1 MLYSFVQS
9 KHKTSM
15 KTFKLFVLS
24 LTFLISF
31 SSQAINTQPPK
42 GVIMGQVIDFNSKQ
56 AIEFATV
63 SLLSSIDSSLV
74 SGTITS
80 QDGTFQLKNIANGKY
95 IIKIGFLGY
104 HDLSQEIEL
113 TNQKEPLLL
122 KQIAI
127 EEASEML
134 SEVAIEAEQNYM
146 ETKIDK
152 KVFNVDKDLT
162 AKGGTGLDALRN
174 VPSVEVDSEDNISLR
189 GDGSVTILID
199 GRPSTMPIAQ
209 LLKQMPSSAIE
220 KVEVVTNPSA
230 KYDPEGMSGILNII
244 TKKDK
249 ASGINGNLNASYGYG
264 KYGKTNLS
272 GGLNYRKGK
281 FSVST
286 NLNYYNGAFWY
297 GGLQDRSY
305 LLNGTENFQNQKDE
319 GVSNNQSNWGKI
331 GVDYFL
337 NKNHTLYISA
347 SKNKGVSDGERT
359 VNYNFLDE
367 NEAVVSQSDR
377 FTNSVGGNDS
387 YTFNGGWQAKFK
399 KPDHTLDLDITYSE
413 NQGNTEDAIR
423 QEFGSNSISN
433 TGQNTSLDNGSNLLY
448 IRTDYVQP
456 LNDSLKLEAGF
467 HFTGRGIANDF
478 YSETNTNG
486 GTFVPSV
493 ALNNQFEHKQDVYA
507 SYLILG
513 RQYKKL
519 GVQAGLRLE
528 STQIDAKLITT
539 DESFKQ
545 DYLTLFPSA
554 HFSYQLKKM
563 DELQLSYSRRINR
576 PEVQELN
583 PFASPTDAY
592 TIQTG
597 NPFLKPEFIHVIEL
611 SRLKYWDK
619 FNVNATLYHRIITNQ
634 KRRNLTLVDSISVV
648 SFDNLAKG
656 NLSGTEISITHTPNK
671 KFRNTLTFN
680 YWRNNITDPSLESN
694 LNFVNQGWN
703 VQLSSN
709 ITIGKGWSGQ
719 VSGRYAGK
727 MEVIQGVID
736 PMYNVDIAVRKQL
749 FKGKANLGLRASDV
763 FNMRQFNFQSKDLTN
778 YNFNTKRQWESQQF
792 WVSFS
797 YYFGKMNYNAPRKR
811 QLKNR
816 DGSDDFNTPDM
827 Q

>member
-1 MLYSFVQS
+1 MKARSLVLVLVGMLMYQLSFGNNP
-9 KHKTSM
+9 T
-15 KTFKLFVLS
+15 
-24 LTFLISF
+24 
-31 SSQAINTQPPK
+31 PPK
-42 GVIMGQVIDFNSKQ
+42 GIIMGQIIDGNSKQ
-56 AIEFATV
+56 AIEFATI
-63 SLLSSIDSSLV
+63 SLLNSADSSLV
-74 SGTITS
+74 SGTITG

-95 IIKIGFLGY
+95 IIKVGFLGY
-104 HDLSQEIEL
+104 HDLTQSVEL

-127 EEASEML
+127 EEASEL
-134 SEVAIEAEQNYM
+134 LNEVAIEAEQNYM

-199 GRPSTMPIAQ
+199 GRPSTMPVAQ

-281 FSVST
+281 FSVSS
-286 NLNYYNGAFWY
+286 NVNYYNGAFWY
-297 GGLQDRSY
+297 GGEQDRSY
-305 LLNGTENFQNQKDE
+305 LLNGTDNFQSQIDE

-331 GVDYFL
+331 GVDYFM
-337 NKNHTLYISA
+337 NKNNTLYISA
-347 SKNKGVSDGERT
+347 SKNKGTSDGERS
-359 VNYNFLDE
+359 VYYDFLDA
-367 NEAVVSQSDR
+367 NNAITSTSNRLTD
-377 FTNSVGGNDS
+377 NLGGNDS

-399 KPDHTLDLDITYSE
+399 KPDHTLDVDVTYSE
-413 NQGNTEDAIR
+413 NQGVSDDAIR
-423 QEFGSNSISN
+423 QEYISSTDAISK
-433 TGQNTSLDNGSNLLY
+433 TGQNTSLDNHSNLLY

-456 LNDSLKLEAGF
+456 LSDSLKLEAGF
-467 HFTGRGIANDF
+467 HFTGRGIANNF
-478 YSETNTNG
+478 YSETNVNE
-486 GTFVPSV
+486 GTFTPNVN
-493 ALNNQFEHKQDVYA
+493 LNNEFEHRQDVYA

-539 DESFKQ
+539 NESFNQ

-563 DELQLSYSRRINR
+563 DEVQLSYSRRINR
-576 PEVQELN
+576 PEVNELN

-656 NLSGTEISITHTPNK
+656 NLSGTEVSLTHTPNK
-671 KFRNTLTFN
+671 MFRNTVTFN

-694 LNFVNQGWN
+694 LNLVNQGWN

-709 ITIGKGWSGQ
+709 ITLKKGWSGQ
-719 VSGRYAGK
+719 VSGRYAGR
-727 MEVIQGVID
+727 MEVIQGIID
-736 PMYNVDIAVRKQL
+736 PMYNIDVAVRKQL

-763 FNMRQFNFQSKDLTN
+763 FNMRQFNFHSKDLTD
-778 YNFNTKRQWESQQF
+778 YTFDTKRQWESQQF
-792 WVSFS
+792 WVNFS

>member
-1 MLYSFVQS
+1 MKAQS
-9 KHKTSM
+9 LI
-15 KTFKLFVLS
+15 LFFLLS
-24 LTFLISF
+24 CTQLIR
-31 SSQAINTQPPK
+31 ANEPTPPK
-42 GVIMGQVIDFNSKQ
+42 GVIKGQVIDANSKN

-63 SLLSSIDSSLV
+63 SLINAADSSLV
-74 SGTITS
+74 SGTITA
-80 QDGTFQLKNIANGKY
+80 QDGTFELKNIPNGKY
-95 IIKIGFLGY
+95 VVKIGFLGY
-104 HDLSQEIEL
+104 HEQELGFELS
-113 TNQKEPLLL
+113 NQKEPLILNQVTL
-122 KQIAI
+122 S
-127 EEASEML
+127 EASEL
-134 SEVAIEAEQNYM
+134 LKEIAIEAEQNYM

-189 GDGSVTILID
+189 GDGNVTILID
-199 GRPSTMPIAQ
+199 GRPSTMPVAQ

-249 ASGINGNLNASYGYG
+249 VNGINGNLNASAGYG
-264 KYGKTNLS
+264 KTGKTNLS

-281 FSVST
+281 FNVST
-286 NLNYYNGAFWY
+286 NLNYYNGSFWY
-297 GGLQDRSY
+297 GGEQDRSY
-305 LLNGTENFQNQKDE
+305 LLNGVENFQSQKDD
-319 GVSNNQSNWGKI
+319 GLSINQSNWGKV

-337 NKNHTLYISA
+337 NKNHTLYMSA
-347 SKNKGVSDGERT
+347 SKNKGNQDGERS
-359 VNYNFLDE
+359 VFYDFLDE
-367 NEAVVSQSDR
+367 NNQTTSTSDR
-377 FTNSVGGNDS
+377 LTNSLGGNNS
-387 YTFNGGWQAKFK
+387 YNLNAGWQAKFK
-399 KPDHTLDLDITYSE
+399 KPEHTLDVDVTYSQNE
-413 NQGNTEDAIR
+413 GDGDDGIIQRYVSATDAVSKI
-423 QEFGSNSISN
+423 
-433 TGQNTSLDNGSNLLY
+433 GQNTLSNNSSDLLY

-456 LNDSLKLEAGF
+456 ITDSLKLEAGF
-467 HFTGRGIANDF
+467 HFTGRGILNDF
-478 YSETNTNG
+478 YSETNANDGAFAPNT
-486 GTFVPSV
+486 
-493 ALNNQFEHKQDVYA
+493 ALNNEFIHQQDVYA

-539 DESFKQ
+539 NESFNQ
-545 DYLTLFPSA
+545 DYLTLFPTA

-583 PFASPTDAY
+583 PFVSPTDAY

-597 NPFLKPEFIHVIEL
+597 NPFLKPEFIHVLEL

-656 NLSGTEISITHTPNK
+656 NLSGTEISLTHTPNK
-671 KFRNTLTFN
+671 VLRTTATFN
-680 YWRNNITDPSLESN
+680 YWRNIITDPSLESN
-694 LNFVNQGWN
+694 LNFTNQGWN

-709 ITIGKGWSGQ
+709 ITLKKGWSGQ

-727 MEVIQGVID
+727 MQVIQGIID
-736 PMYNVDIAVRKQL
+736 PIYNIDIALRKQIL
-749 FKGKANLGLRASDV
+749 KGKANIGIRASDV
-763 FNMRQFNFQSKDLTN
+763 FNMREFNFHSKDLTN
-778 YNFNTKRQWESQQF
+778 YNFDTKRQWESQQF
-792 WVSFS
+792 WISFS
-797 YYFGKMNYNAPRKR
+797 YNFGKMNYNGPRKR